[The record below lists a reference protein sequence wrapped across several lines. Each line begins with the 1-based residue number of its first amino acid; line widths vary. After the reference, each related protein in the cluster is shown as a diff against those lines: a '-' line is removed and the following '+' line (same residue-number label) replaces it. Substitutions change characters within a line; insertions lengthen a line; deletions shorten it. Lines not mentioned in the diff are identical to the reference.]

1 MERRFRGVPFGG
13 RDVDSFPL
21 LSTIAYLPLIGA
33 LAIFFIPQVSR
44 ETARLV
50 AMIAALASFGLSVI
64 LLFKFNP
71 HDPFEAGKAVPFE
84 EKVTWLSGVG
94 ASYHLGVDGIAVVL
108 IGLTTLLSVLAILW
122 SWGTI
127 SDRPRE
133 YYIALL
139 LLETGMLGVFMSLDL
154 FVFYIFWEVM
164 LIPMALLIGVWGS
177 TNRVYAAIKF
187 FIYTLFGSLLMLIG
201 IVATYQAYADKTGVR
216 TLDILQ
222 LQQGW
227 NLGAYGNVFQGAVFG
242 AFAIAF
248 AVKVPM
254 FPFHTWLPD
263 AHTEAP
269 TAASVILAAVM
280 LKMGGYGMLR
290 FNLPLFPS
298 GSEDWAVW
306 MVALSVIAIIYGALV
321 ALLQPDMKRLIAYSS
336 VSHMGFVT
344 LGIFS
349 AILLAA
355 HDRIHGTVMPVEH
368 YLNGLNGA
376 MMVMV
381 AHGFNTGG
389 LFLCVGVIYERAH
402 TRLISAFGGIA
413 SRMPVYS
420 VLFGIF
426 MFASI
431 GLPGMS
437 GFIGEFLVALGT
449 WQYNKFAALV
459 TFSVVILAAWYMMWM
474 FQRVIF
480 GRQPG
485 EMPDPADG
493 ELTADE
499 RAQLAAAGNGHGHGH
514 GHGHAQPAIAG
525 GSGDAAAAH
534 HDEHDRSSWRDI
546 TWPEAWTLI
555 PLAALTIFFGVY
567 PKPVF
572 DILQPALERIITP
585 FLH

>member
-1 MERRFRGVPFGG
+1 
-13 RDVDSFPL
+13 VDSFPL
-21 LSTIAYLPLIGA
+21 LSAIAFLPLIGA
-33 LAIFFIPQVSR
+33 LALLFIPQVSR

-50 AMIAALASFGLSVI
+50 AMIAALGSFALSII
-64 LLFKFNP
+64 LLFAFDPK
-71 HDPFEAGKAVPFE
+71 DPFQAGKPVPFE
-84 EKVTWLSGVG
+84 EKLTWLSGVG

-108 IGLTTLLSVLAILW
+108 IGLTTLLSVLAVVW
-122 SWGTI
+122 SWGTV

-139 LLETGMLGVFMSLDL
+139 LLETGMLGVFMALDL

-177 TNRVYAAIKF
+177 HNRVYAAIKF

-227 NLGAYGNVFQGAVFG
+227 SLGAYGNVLQGGDFAAV
-242 AFAIAF
+242 AIAF

-280 LKMGGYGMLR
+280 LKMGGYGLLR

-298 GSEDWAVW
+298 GSEDWAIW
-306 MVALSVIAIIYGALV
+306 MVVLSIIAILYGALV
-321 ALLQPDMKRLIAYSS
+321 ALPQPDMKRLIAYSS

-344 LGIFS
+344 LGIFV

-355 HDRIHGTVMPVEH
+355 HDRINGTVQPIDH

-376 MMVMV
+376 MVVMV
-381 AHGFNTGG
+381 AHGFNTGA
-389 LFLCVGVIYERAH
+389 LFFCVGVIYERAH
-402 TRLISAFGGIA
+402 TRLISAFGGVA
-413 SRMPVYS
+413 SRLPVYS
-420 VLFGIF
+420 TLFGLF

-431 GLPGMS
+431 GLPGLS
-437 GFIGEFLVALGT
+437 GFIGEFLVALAT
-449 WQYNKFAALV
+449 WQYNKWAALF
-459 TFSVVILAAWYMMWM
+459 TFSVVIFAAWYLMWL

-480 GRQPG
+480 GRTAN
-485 EMPDPADG
+485 EMPDPHDNS
-493 ELTADE
+493 LTAE
-499 RAQLAAAGNGHGHGH
+499 ELAMLSSEGVHGHGH
-514 GHGHAQPAIAG
+514 HPVVAGGSADHGHADDHGESKWHDLNWNEAIC
-525 GSGDAAAAH
+525 
-534 HDEHDRSSWRDI
+534 
-546 TWPEAWTLI
+546 LF

-567 PKPVF
+567 PKPLF
-572 DILQPALERIITP
+572 DILQPALERIIAP
-585 FLH
+585 FLT